1 MSLYGK
7 IQNSMADLTFMPVHE
22 LARIIRERQTSSL
35 EVVNAYLLK
44 IDKYNAQLN
53 AICTLDA
60 ENARRH
66 AKLADEA
73 TLRGES
79 LGVLHGVPIT
89 VKDAFETAG
98 LRTTAGYKPLKDY
111 VPKQDATV
119 VQRMRAAGAII
130 LGKTNLANA
139 SGDYQGFNEIFPR
152 VNNPWNLNYTPGGS
166 SSGGAAAVAAGLSP
180 LDICSDFGG
189 SIRQPAHF
197 CGILGLKPTDRRVPT
212 TGNLPVGVGSIRQM
226 MTVGALTRSVEDL
239 RICLSIIAGAN
250 NRQPDIPPVPL
261 DTPSDRKLEDLRI
274 GWIDEISVFPVAED
288 IKLAIQTIVQKLT
301 NAGTKIEKDNLE
313 FDFLEAWQV
322 YYALATYIVPLT
334 QTQDLDYFRH
344 NIPFL
349 LREAT
354 TGDKVLRQIS
364 NIPNIAFPI
373 GLNPTLKGYFEILQE
388 RDRLI
393 YQMDKELEKFDVW
406 LCPVAITPAF
416 THRPQG
422 VAVEVDNRKVPY
434 QMASGAYTVPF
445 NLTGHPVV
453 VIPIGETKNKLPI
466 GMQIVG
472 KRWQDMEL
480 LAIAQRI
487 SEVIQGFR
495 FPFGY

>member
-1 MSLYGK
+1 MD
-7 IQNSMADLTFMPVHE
+7 DLTFMPVHE
-22 LARIIRERQTSSL
+22 LARMIRERETSSL
-35 EVVNAYLLK
+35 EVVDAYLQK
-44 IDKYNAQLN
+44 IDKYNSQLN

-60 ENARRH
+60 ENARQN
-66 AKLADEA
+66 AKLADDA
-73 TLRGES
+73 TSHGES
-79 LGVLHGVPIT
+79 WGVLHGVPIT
-89 VKDAFETAG
+89 IKDAFETAG

-111 VPKQDATV
+111 VPNQDATV
-119 VQRMRAAGAII
+119 VHSLRAAGAII

-197 CGILGLKPTDRRVPT
+197 CGIFGLKPTDRRVPT

-226 MTVGALTRSVEDL
+226 MTVGALARSVEDL
-239 RICLSIIAGAN
+239 KICLSIIAGAD

-261 DTPSDRKLEDLRI
+261 DIPSKRNLEDLRI
-274 GWIDEISVFPVAED
+274 GWIDEISIWTVAED
-288 IKLAIQTIVQKLT
+288 IKLAVQTTVQKLR
-301 NAGTKIEKDNLE
+301 NAGAQIEREHLE
-313 FDFLEAWQV
+313 FDFLAAWQI
-322 YYALATYIVPLT
+322 YYALSTYIFPLT
-334 QTQDLDYFRH
+334 QTQDFDYFRH
-344 NIPFL
+344 NITFL

-354 TGDKVLRQIS
+354 TGDKALRQIS

-388 RDRLI
+388 RDRLVS
-393 YQMDKELEKFDVW
+393 QMDRELEKWDVW

-434 QMASGAYTVPF
+434 QMANGAYTVPF

-453 VIPIGETKNKLPI
+453 VIPIGQTKNGLPI
-466 GMQIVG
+466 GMQLVG
-472 KRWQDMEL
+472 KRWKEMEL
-480 LAIAQRI
+480 LSIAQKI
-487 SEVIQGFR
+487 SEVTQSFEY
-495 FPFGY
+495 PLGY